1 MSFSSAARRG
11 SSDALSAG
19 AAGRGAGVPV
29 SEALSAALARDEVS
43 SEVSSGEFK
52 ASVSCKVR
60 LARRAPGAC
69 QAANSGACVRFELQ
83 LQQDDG
89 VLDFEFAL
97 FQALQLE
104 VVDAGL
110 IRYSVDQTVEPTML
124 RLQLQNPVAKC
135 VRVDDVMLIA
145 HARLRST
152 VTRAAC
158 SRCSARCLRLL
169 SGSKRVT
176 ATVCTTARAG
186 YCVHYCDITTA
197 WHPPCGWVRSSTMQA
212 PFNAIRMSHA
222 LRTARLATV
231 AAVAV
236 SAALR
241 VASAASTVPGVSAR
255 LFRRPAS
262 GALRHRP
269 GAARPRPV
277 SFRSSAAS
285 RRAPALSAR
294 PACEPRPACAGSR
307 PASGR
312 KPADWQPPA
321 TG

>member
-197 WHPPCGWVRSSTMQA
+197 WHPPCGWVRYQHHAS
-212 PFNAIRMSHA
+212 AIQRHTHVT
-222 LRTARLATV
+222 RTA
-231 AAVAV
+231 
-236 SAALR
+236 
-241 VASAASTVPGVSAR
+241 
-255 LFRRPAS
+255 
-262 GALRHRP
+262 H
-269 GAARPRPV
+269 GAARYCCCCCCFCCSSSCFCCLNCSWRFC
-277 SFRSSAAS
+277 SAFSAACFW
-285 RRAPALSAR
+285 RASTSAR
-294 PACEPRPACAGSR
+294 CCAASACFFSKLCCFSTRSCAFCAPCLR
-307 PASGR
+307 ASSSLR
-312 KPADWQPPA
+312 WKSPCFWS
-321 TG
+321 